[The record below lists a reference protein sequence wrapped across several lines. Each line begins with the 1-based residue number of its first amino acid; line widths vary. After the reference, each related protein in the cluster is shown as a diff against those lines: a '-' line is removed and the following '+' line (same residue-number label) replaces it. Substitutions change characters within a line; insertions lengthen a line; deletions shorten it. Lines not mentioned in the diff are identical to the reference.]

1 MIKKKLQEK
10 LQEKLEENNNN
21 TLINKNYK
29 KIIVKVM
36 TLSFEVMQC
45 TKENCSEQKEKIMAN
60 KKANSLFTNYNKE
73 TNIQKKLKLA
83 NQYSRNNIIYE
94 YTKCNVKYCKK
105 IFSDLINLIKSVV
118 SVIPENNQKRVNL
131 NKMINELETLFKKDE
146 LTKKEYSIYIKNITK
161 LISSIASS

>member
-1 MIKKKLQEK
+1 
-10 LQEKLEENNNN
+10 
-21 TLINKNYK
+21 
-29 KIIVKVM
+29 M

-94 YTKCNVKYCKK
+94 YTKCIVKYCNKMLN
-105 IFSDLINLIKSVV
+105 DVINLLKS
-118 SVIPENNQKRVNL
+118 IIYILPENNPKRLKLDN
-131 NKMINELETLFKKDE
+131 MIAELKTLLKTNF
-146 LTKKEYSIYIKNITK
+146 LTKKEFKKYIENITE
-161 LISSIASS
+161 LMTTIQSTSI